1 MLLNTMK
8 FESATVLAGNHR
20 VTQYRERSECPLV
33 TEQRV
38 LVDTPLKTTVLQ
50 YASGSGQEIR
60 IYLGLMTFERAG
72 GLAFAMKSYLIT
84 GGCGFIGVNLVKRL
98 CARGDSVRVFDN
110 LSTGRHEDAASLGAQ
125 VIVGDVRDARAV
137 SEAAKG
143 AEVVVH
149 LAAHTRVIESITDP
163 DLNFDIN
170 VVGTKNVLQACRDTG
185 VQKLVFASTGGAI
198 LGDQKPPTH
207 EEMVPRPISP
217 YGAGKL
223 AGEAYCSAFAGS
235 FGLNTV
241 ALRFSNVYGPF
252 SYHKGSVV
260 AQFFR
265 NLIQGKPLIV
275 YGDGSQT
282 RDYVF
287 VEDLIEAV
295 LLAEQ
300 IDTPGD
306 VFQIA
311 SGRET
316 SLNEL
321 IALIGKVVPD
331 RAVNICHEPA
341 RRGEVLR
348 NYARIEKARKTL
360 GYEPRVPLEEG
371 LHRTWHWFTTAER
384 AHRASV

>member
-1 MLLNTMK
+1 
-8 FESATVLAGNHR
+8 
-20 VTQYRERSECPLV
+20 
-33 TEQRV
+33 
-38 LVDTPLKTTVLQ
+38 
-50 YASGSGQEIR
+50 
-60 IYLGLMTFERAG
+60 
-72 GLAFAMKSYLIT
+72 MKSYLVT

-98 CARGDSVRVFDN
+98 RDRGDAVRVFDN
-110 LSTGRHEDAASLGAQ
+110 LSTGRHEDIASLGAQ
-125 VIVGDVRDARAV
+125 VIVGDVRDARALSDV
-137 SEAAKG
+137 AKG
-143 AEVVVH
+143 ADVVVH
-149 LAAHTRVIESITDP
+149 LAAHTRVIESIADP

-170 VVGTKNVLQACRDTG
+170 VLGTKNVLRACCDAG

-198 LGDQKPPTH
+198 LGDQEPPVH
-207 EEMVPRPISP
+207 EEMVPRPLSP

-252 SYHKGSVV
+252 SYHKGSVI

-265 NLIQGKPLIV
+265 DLLQGKPLIV

-282 RDYVF
+282 RDFVF
-287 VEDLIEAV
+287 VEDLVEAV

-321 IALIGKVVPD
+321 IALLGQLVPD
-331 RAVNICHEPA
+331 RGLNICYEPA
-341 RRGEVLR
+341 RRGEVSR
-348 NYARIEKARKTL
+348 NYAKIEKARKAL
-360 GYEPRVPLEEG
+360 GYEPRVSLEEG
-371 LHRTWHWFTTAER
+371 LHRTWDWFSRR
-384 AHRASV
+384 AGSQV

>member
-1 MLLNTMK
+1 MK
-8 FESATVLAGNHR
+8 C
-20 VTQYRERSECPLV
+20 YLV
-33 TEQRV
+33 
-38 LVDTPLKTTVLQ
+38 
-50 YASGSGQEIR
+50 
-60 IYLGLMTFERAG
+60 
-72 GLAFAMKSYLIT
+72 T

-98 CARGDSVRVFDN
+98 RDRGDTVRVFDN
-110 LSTGRHEDAASLGAQ
+110 LSTGRHEDIASLGAQ
-125 VIVGDVRDARAV
+125 VIVGDVRDARAL
-137 SEAAKG
+137 SDIAKG
-143 AEVVVH
+143 ADVVVH

-163 DLNFDIN
+163 DLNFDVN
-170 VVGTKNVLQACRDTG
+170 VLGTMNVLQACRDAG

-198 LGDQKPPTH
+198 LGDHKPPVH

-252 SYHKGSVV
+252 SYHKGSVI

-265 NLIQGKPLIV
+265 NLLEGSPLVV

-282 RDYVF
+282 RDFVF

-295 LLAEQ
+295 LLAEH

-321 IALIGKVVPD
+321 IALICQLVPD
-331 RAVNICHEPA
+331 RDLNICHEPA
-341 RRGEVLR
+341 RRGEVSR
-348 NYARIEKARKTL
+348 NYAKIEKARNAL
-360 GYEPRVPLEEG
+360 GYEPRVSLQEG
-371 LHRTWHWFTTAER
+371 LRRTWHWFNRR
-384 AHRASV
+384 APSPV